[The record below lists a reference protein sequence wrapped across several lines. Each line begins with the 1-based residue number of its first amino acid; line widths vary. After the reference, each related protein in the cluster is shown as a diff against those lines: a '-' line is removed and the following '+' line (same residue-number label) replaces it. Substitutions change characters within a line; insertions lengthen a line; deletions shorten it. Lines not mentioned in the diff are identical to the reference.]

1 MSINFFSK
9 GLKTIM
15 KRLLFCIKINK
26 LKKKKK
32 QTTRNT
38 CDTENRIR
46 PFYNRSLHKSIKKCI
61 DK

>member
-26 LKKKKK
+26 LKEKKSKPQEILVIQK
-32 QTTRNT
+32 
-38 CDTENRIR
+38 TE
-46 PFYNRSLHKSIKKCI
+46 
-61 DK
+61 